1 MSMHLPCA
9 LRTHRRTW
17 GLSQR
22 ELADILG
29 FESPTHLS
37 RLERGKRVPGLET
50 ALTCSTLFGVPPGEL
65 FPQLALE
72 IEVSL
77 RKKITRLHEDAIPI
91 TSASQMRKR
100 ELFTHALER
109 AGYENQPARV

>member
-1 MSMHLPCA
+1 MRHYALCA

-22 ELADILG
+22 ELADLLG
-29 FESPTHLS
+29 FQSPTHIS
-37 RLERGKRVPGLET
+37 RLEQGKRVPGLET
-50 ALTCSTLFGVPPGEL
+50 ALACSTLFGVPPGEL

-77 RKKITRLHEDAIPI
+77 RKKITRLHEGSLHT
-91 TSASQMRKR
+91 TSTSVKRKR

-109 AGYENQPARV
+109 VGYESEPARA